1 MRWEIGDEVSQADRD
16 ELTRSARMVHDYAA
30 SIGLPSIEGPIKFY
44 IYGDLD
50 ALVDAAVEAHG
61 AHRRDEE
68 WWSCGW
74 WKGRDFV
81 FWHMCDVGG
90 ATGDFASILAGFY
103 VDEMQSPRVT
113 FGPVWLRN
121 GFDLF
126 FVERAWSF
134 REKRDYYTPR
144 RSDHVEK
151 VKEEDDRPLKERETR
166 EGFYE
171 SSSFSHAFLA
181 ADLLASRAGESS
193 LMRFYALS
201 EPGTDWRITF
211 QSAFGLTVDEFYD
224 LFEAHRAAGFP
235 ETEIRKTPPAPIP
248 VVTPAPIPYIAW
260 EVGDG
265 VSQSDLR
272 VVMSGARIMH
282 NYVERIGLPA
292 IDGALRFYVYDDL
305 DALTEAYARVT
316 GSEVRWQDGWSVLA
330 WDDWTFLY
338 ASHAWY
344 ASLEYGE
351 NQLAFL
357 AKLLHKAYQNK
368 LAQERKGAAWL
379 SEGSA
384 EFAARRALSLDLW
397 FDPVNH
403 WQYRSD
409 RYRIARGAKRVD
421 TPLRDMES
429 WEDFPG
435 GDAYSYSMMA
445 AELLASRAGEGAIL
459 RYYAL
464 LTRETDWRDAFESA
478 FGLTVDDFYVLFEA
492 HRAAG
497 FPALEIPASAP

>member
-30 SIGLPSIEGPIKFY
+30 SIGLPSIEGSVKFY

-50 ALVDAAVEAHG
+50 ALVDAAVDAYG
-61 AHRRDEE
+61 ASWGGENR
-68 WWSCGW
+68 WSRCGW
-74 WKGRDFV
+74 RGGREFL
-81 FWHMCDVGG
+81 FWHMCHVGE
-90 ATGDFASILAGFY
+90 ATENFAHSLAGFY

-126 FVERAWSF
+126 FVGRAWSF

-144 RSDHVEK
+144 RSDHVER

-171 SSSFSHAFLA
+171 TSSFNHAFLA

-235 ETEIRKTPPAPIP
+235 ETEIRKTPPEPIP

-316 GSEVRWQDGWSVLA
+316 GSEVRWQDDWSVLA
-330 WDDWTFLY
+330 WDAYTFLY

-357 AKLLHKAYQNK
+357 AKLLHQAYQNK
-368 LAQERKGAAWL
+368 LIQEHKGAAWL

-429 WEDFPG
+429 WADFPG

-464 LTRETDWRDAFESA
+464 LTSDWRDAFKSA